1 MAPDSTLPAT
11 VPFLKPDSPSRS
23 KFRVRFCKSGDL
35 RLVSHHDLMHVFER
49 MFRRADL
56 PIPTTQGFNPR
67 PRMWF
72 ALSLALGIAGLN
84 EVLEF
89 EVAASLSAEE
99 VEGRLIAQCPPGL
112 VIVSLRAIDVKAS
125 AHVRRGWYRLSWAG
139 SKAMR
144 NEERGI
150 RNEESIPAEKTSSF
164 QIPRSSFLIALD
176 PPEVESRCRAFLLQE
191 AHWVTRIRPQHRRIN
206 IRPYVDELRCA
217 EDYLAMALWITPNGA
232 ARPEEIVA
240 ALGLQDLLDAGAVIE
255 RTDLEIYDELPPDVT
270 GPPVM
275 QAANEETGA
284 NDGISLQTPL
294 AARPTAIIDSPFSF
308 DT

>member
-1 MAPDSTLPAT
+1 MAPDSTLPAPI
-11 VPFLKPDSPSRS
+11 VAPDSPPRA

-72 ALSLALGIAGLN
+72 ALSLALGIAGIN

-89 EVAASLSAEE
+89 EVAEPLSAEE
-99 VEGRLIAQCPPGL
+99 VERRLIAQCPPGL

-125 AHVRRGWYRLSWAG
+125 AHVRRGWYRVAL
-139 SKAMR
+139 
-144 NEERGI
+144 
-150 RNEESIPAEKTSSF
+150 
-164 QIPRSSFLIALD
+164 PRPMADL
-176 PPEVESRCRAFLLQE
+176 PQRCQAFLE
-191 AHWVTRIRPQHRRIN
+191 CGEHWVERVRPQRRRIN
-206 IRPYVDELRCA
+206 IRPYVDEVKIS
-217 EDYLAMALWITPNGA
+217 DSQLALALWITPNGA
-232 ARPEEIVA
+232 ARPEEIIA
-240 ALGLQDLLDAGAVIE
+240 ALGLQELLDAGAVIE
-255 RTDLEIYDELPPDVT
+255 RTDLEIYDELPPGVT

-275 QAANEETGA
+275 QAAQEETGS
-284 NDGISLQTPL
+284 NDGTSSKTPV

-308 DT
+308 DS

>member
-1 MAPDSTLPAT
+1 MAPDSTLPA
-11 VPFLKPDSPSRS
+11 PNLQPDSPSRS
-23 KFRVRFCKSGDL
+23 KFRARFRKSGDL

-89 EVAASLSAEE
+89 EVAAPLSADE
-99 VEGRLIAQCPPGL
+99 VERRLIAQCPPGL
-112 VIVSLRAIDVKAS
+112 VIVSLRAIEVKAS
-125 AHVRRGWYRLSWAG
+125 AHVRRGLYRLTLPTPMPDLPRRCHAFL
-139 SKAMR
+139 
-144 NEERGI
+144 ERGEC
-150 RNEESIPAEKTSSF
+150 R
-164 QIPRSSFLIALD
+164 
-176 PPEVESRCRAFLLQE
+176 VER
-191 AHWVTRIRPQHRRIN
+191 VRPQRRRIN

-217 EDYLAMALWITPNGA
+217 EDHLTMALWITPNGA
-232 ARPEEIVA
+232 ARPEEVIA
-240 ALGLQDLLDAGAVIE
+240 ALGLQALLDAGAVIE
-255 RTDLEIYDELPPDVT
+255 RTDLEIYDELPPNIS

-275 QAANEETGA
+275 QAAQEETGA
-284 NDGISLQTPL
+284 NDGISLEAPV

-308 DT
+308 DS

>member
-1 MAPDSTLPAT
+1 MAPDSTFPTIAPILT
-11 VPFLKPDSPSRS
+11 PDSPSRS

-89 EVAASLSAEE
+89 EVAEPLSASE
-99 VEGRLIAQCPPGL
+99 VERRLIAQCPPGL

-125 AHVRRGWYRLSWAG
+125 AHVRRGWYRLTL
-139 SKAMR
+139 
-144 NEERGI
+144 
-150 RNEESIPAEKTSSF
+150 P
-164 QIPRSSFLIALD
+164 QPIADL
-176 PPEVESRCRAFLLQE
+176 SQRCQAFLQRGE
-191 AHWVTRIRPQHRRIN
+191 FCVERVRPQRRRIN

-217 EDYLAMALWITPNGA
+217 EDHLAMALWITPNGA
-232 ARPEEIVA
+232 ARPEEIIA
-240 ALGLQDLLDAGAVIE
+240 ALGLQELLDAGAVIE
-255 RTDLEIYDELPPDVT
+255 RTDLEIYDELPPGVT

-275 QAANEETGA
+275 QAAHEETGS
-284 NDGISLQTPL
+284 NDGILLQTPV

-308 DT
+308 DS

>member
-1 MAPDSTLPAT
+1 MAPASTFPA
-11 VPFLKPDSPSRS
+11 PSLQPDSPSRS

-89 EVAASLSAEE
+89 EVAAPLSADE
-99 VEGRLIAQCPPGL
+99 VERRLVAQCPPGL
-112 VIVSLRAIDVKAS
+112 VIVSLRAIDVKTS
-125 AHVRRGWYRLSWAG
+125 AHVRRGLYRL
-139 SKAMR
+139 
-144 NEERGI
+144 
-150 RNEESIPAEKTSSF
+150 
-164 QIPRSSFLIALD
+164 ALAQGAAHD
-176 PPEVESRCRAFLLQE
+176 VSGFCQAFLE
-191 AHWVTRIRPQHRRIN
+191 RSAYWVERLRPQHRRIN
-206 IRPYVDELRCA
+206 IRPYVDELRCG
-217 EDYLAMALWITPNGA
+217 DDHLAMALWITPNGA
-232 ARPEEIVA
+232 ARPEEIIA
-240 ALGLQDLLDAGAVIE
+240 ALGLQELLDAGAVIE
-255 RTDLEIYDELPPDVT
+255 RTDLEIYDELPPGVS

-275 QAANEETGA
+275 QAAQQETGA
-284 NDGISLQTPL
+284 NDGISLETPV

-308 DT
+308 DS